1 MAIDI
6 VKDKKTIESLFAGW
20 DEACIWSCLQDYQG
34 IAYTNNKDNPQSAQI
49 ILGNF
54 CYFGGIG
61 CEELVRNIP
70 AEYPSDSIIMTP
82 QNEQWAK
89 LIESVWQDKAIGRMR
104 YATKKDPNAFDEAK
118 LQEIVAGLSDGFV
131 VEMIDQ
137 ELYKQ
142 TMKLS
147 WAKDWCG
154 NYASYEDYEKN
165 GLGVAILENG
175 KVVAGASSY
184 ACYQGGIEI
193 EIDTHKNYR
202 QKGLATVAGA
212 MLILECLKRKLY
224 PNWDAQNKISLMTAK
239 KLGYEFSEEYIA
251 YDVLRKSNKI

>member
-20 DEACIWSCLQDYQG
+20 DEGCIWSCLQDCQG
-34 IAYTNNKDNPQSAQI
+34 VAYTDDKDNPQSAQI
-49 ILGNF
+49 VFGGF
-54 CYFGGIG
+54 CYFAGIES
-61 CEELVRNIP
+61 EELVRNIP
-70 AEYPSDSIIMTP
+70 AEYLSDFIIMTP

-89 LIESVWQDKAIGRMR
+89 LIEEVWKDKAISRMR
-104 YATKKDPNAFDEAK
+104 YATKKNPNVFDEAK
-118 LQEIVAGLSDGFV
+118 LQGIVAGLGDEFV
-131 VEMIDQ
+131 IKMIEQ
-137 ELYKQ
+137 ELYEQ
-142 TMKLS
+142 TRNLL

-154 NYASYEDYEKN
+154 NYESYEDYEKN

-184 ACYQGGIEI
+184 AYYHGGIEI
-193 EIDTHKNYR
+193 EIDTHENYR

-224 PNWDAQNKISLMTAK
+224 PNWDAQNKISLITAE
-239 KLGYEFSEEYIA
+239 KLGYEFNKEYIA
-251 YDVLRKSNKI
+251 YDVFGLRN